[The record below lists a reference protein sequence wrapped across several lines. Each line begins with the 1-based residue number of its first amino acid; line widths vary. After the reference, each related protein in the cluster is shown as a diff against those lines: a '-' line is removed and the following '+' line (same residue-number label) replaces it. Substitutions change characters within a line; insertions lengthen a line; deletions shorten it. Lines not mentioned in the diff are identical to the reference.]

1 MKIYFR
7 SVTDKRIIV
16 KEGKGDSRTMLRR
29 IKLTVQYDGSLYH
42 GWQFQPS
49 GMTIQGM
56 LQDCIYQVSGERVQ
70 VVGAGRTDAGV
81 HAMEQ
86 IAAFDVHSSMDISV
100 IKRALNALLPPD
112 VRVMNIEE
120 VTADFHP
127 RYGAKGKC
135 YVYLIANM
143 RDVPVFVRGY
153 AWKVKEPLDLEAMRT
168 ASAHLLGRHDFS
180 SFRAAG
186 CASRHPLRTIHE
198 IGIERLCEAP
208 FICGGLRGEFVRITV
223 EADAFLRHMVRTIVG
238 TLVEVGKGKLQ
249 PEMVREILEKKERRL
264 AGPTAP
270 PQGLFLKKIFY

>member
-1 MKIYFR
+1 MPH
-7 SVTDKRIIV
+7 VTARKLR
-16 KEGKGDSRTMLRR
+16 EGEVDSRAMSRR
-29 IKLTVQYDGSLYH
+29 IRLTLQYDGSAYH

-49 GMTIQGM
+49 GMTIQGI
-56 LQDCIYQVSGERVQ
+56 LQDCLCRVTGERVR

-81 HAMEQ
+81 HAIEQ
-86 IAAFDVHSSMDISV
+86 IAAFDVQSYLNTCV

-112 VRVMNIEE
+112 VRVINIEE

-127 RYGAKGKC
+127 RYSARGKC

-153 AWKVKEPLDLEAMRT
+153 AWRVREPLDLYAMRT
-168 ASAHLLGRHDFS
+168 ASAHLIGRHDFS

-186 CASRHPLRTIHE
+186 CASRHPLRTIRE

-208 FICGGLRGEFVRITV
+208 FVCGGLKGEFVRITV
-223 EADAFLRHMVRTIVG
+223 EGDAFLRHMVRTIVG
-238 TLVEVGKGKLQ
+238 TLVEVGKRNLR
-249 PEMVREILEKKERRL
+249 PEMVEDILERKERRF

-270 PQGLFLKKIFY
+270 PQGLFLKEIFY

>member
-1 MKIYFR
+1 MPHLTAKGR
-7 SVTDKRIIV
+7 GK
-16 KEGKGDSRTMLRR
+16 GKGDTRAVLRR
-29 IKLTVQYDGSLYH
+29 IKVTVQYNGSAYH

-49 GMTIQGM
+49 GMTIQGI
-56 LQDCIYQVSGERVQ
+56 LQDCVYQVTGERVQ

-86 IAAFDVHSSMDISV
+86 VAVFDVRSSMNISV
-100 IKRALNALLPPD
+100 IKRALNALLPTD

-127 RYGAKGKC
+127 RHSARGKR

-153 AWKVKEPLDLEAMRT
+153 VWRVREPLDLEAMRA

-186 CASRHPLRTIHE
+186 CASKHPLRTIRE
-198 IGIERLCEAP
+198 IRIERLYEAP
-208 FICGGLRGEFVRITV
+208 FLCKGLKGEFVRITV
-223 EADAFLRHMVRTIVG
+223 EADAFLRHMVRAIVG
-238 TLVEVGKGKLQ
+238 TLVEVGKGNLR
-249 PEMVREILEKKERRL
+249 PETVGDILERKERRF

-270 PQGLFLKKIFY
+270 PQGLFLDRIFY

>member
-1 MKIYFR
+1 MPR
-7 SVTDKRIIV
+7 VTARELR
-16 KEGKGDSRTMLRR
+16 EGKGDSRAMSRR
-29 IKLTVQYDGSLYH
+29 IKATVQYDGSAYH

-49 GMTIQGM
+49 GMTIQGI
-56 LQDCIYQVSGERVQ
+56 LQDCVFQLTGDRVQ

-86 IAAFDVHSSMDISV
+86 IAAFDTNSSMNISV

-120 VTADFHP
+120 VTEDFHP
-127 RYGAKGKC
+127 RFSARGKC

-143 RDVPVFVRGY
+143 RDVPVFLRGY
-153 AWKVKEPLDLEAMRT
+153 VWRVKEPLDLEAMRA

-198 IGIERLCEAP
+198 IGIESLFEAP
-208 FICGGLRGEFVRITV
+208 FLCGGLKGEFVKITV

-238 TLVEVGKGKLQ
+238 TLAEVGKGNLR
-249 PEMVREILEKKERRL
+249 PEMLGDILERKERRF

>member
-1 MKIYFR
+1 MA
-7 SVTDKRIIV
+7 
-16 KEGKGDSRTMLRR
+16 RR
-29 IKLTVQYDGSLYH
+29 IKVTIQYDGSAYH

-49 GMTIQGM
+49 GTTIQGII
-56 LQDCIYQVSGERVQ
+56 QDCIYQVTGERVR

-81 HAMEQ
+81 HAIEQ
-86 IAAFDVHSSMDISV
+86 VAAFDVRSSMNISV
-100 IKRALNALLPPD
+100 IKRALNALLPSD
-112 VRVMNIEE
+112 VRVVHVEE

-127 RYGAKGKC
+127 RYSARGKC

-143 RDVPVFVRGY
+143 KDVPVFVRGY
-153 AWKVKEPLDLEAMRT
+153 AWRVKEPLNLEAMRA

-186 CASRHPLRTIHE
+186 CASKHPLRTIRE

-208 FICGGLRGEFVRITV
+208 FLCGGLKGEFIRISV

-238 TLVEVGKGKLQ
+238 TLVEVGRGNLRS
-249 PEMVREILEKKERRL
+249 EMVGDILERKERRL